1 MNCCNDYVQCKHG
14 HGCPIPTL
22 TEVHA
27 FGRAKHN
34 PPAKEETMVYQ
45 PIDEV
50 TPNKAAWHRQQMIA
64 MAQEPYQT
72 SHVLHFFVSLFTG
85 GLWAIAWLV
94 IALRNRTRRRQIALR
109 FGWAE

>member
-1 MNCCNDYVQCKHG
+1 MNCCNDYGQCQHG

-27 FGRAKHN
+27 LGCAKHN
-34 PPAKEETMVYQ
+34 PPAKEETMENAN
-45 PIDEV
+45 D
-50 TPNKAAWHRQQMIA
+50 TAATNKAAWHRQQMIA

-85 GLWAIAWLV
+85 GLWAIAWV
-94 IALRNRTRRRQIALR
+94 AIALRNRSRRRQIALR